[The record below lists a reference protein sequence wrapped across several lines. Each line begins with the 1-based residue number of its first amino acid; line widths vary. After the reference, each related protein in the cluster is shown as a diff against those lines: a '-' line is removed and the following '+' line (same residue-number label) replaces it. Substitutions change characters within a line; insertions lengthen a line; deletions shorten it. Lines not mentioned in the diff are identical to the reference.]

1 MQTFSLFFFSLL
13 RCKPKIH
20 SVLRISV
27 RRGRQ
32 LVNLKSDFRINANGD
47 AWVLR
52 LARRERKRGKE
63 RERERERESERVR
76 E

>member
-1 MQTFSLFFFSLL
+1 M
-13 RCKPKIH
+13 
-20 SVLRISV
+20 
-27 RRGRQ
+27 G
-32 LVNLKSDFRINANGD
+32 DFRINANGD

-63 RERERERESERVR
+63 RERVRVRVR